1 MKTTRMITVLLVSSA
16 ILGGLGFALSLF
28 SISLATLIN
37 VTVGTV
43 VSAGLFGILLWD
55 TGRTLEADAAKTR
68 YAQRVRRPARP
79 PACTAPR
86 RPALVG
92 C

>member
-1 MKTTRMITVLLVSSA
+1 MKTTRMITVLILSSA

-28 SISLATLIN
+28 PLATLIN
-37 VTVGTV
+37 VTVGTL

-55 TGRTLEADAAKTR
+55 TGRTIEADNAKSR
-68 YAQRVRRPARP
+68 FARRDCRPARHE
-79 PACTAPR
+79 ARTSR

>member
-28 SISLATLIN
+28 PFATLIN
-37 VTVGTV
+37 VTVGTL

-55 TGRTLEADAAKTR
+55 TGRSIQADAAKTR
-68 YAQRVRRPARP
+68 YAQRDCRPARP

-86 RPALVG
+86 RPALAG

>member
-1 MKTTRMITVLLVSSA
+1 MITVLLVSSA

-37 VTVGTV
+37 VTVGTF

-68 YAQRVRRPARP
+68 FARRDCRPARHE
-79 PACTAPR
+79 ARTSR